1 VIKKCSS
8 CNNERTTIITDP
20 ESAEIVCSNCGMV
33 ISDKIEQNSRVL
45 FNDEQ
50 RNDRSRT
57 RGTLSSLASHDMG
70 LATII
75 GWTEKDSTGNKLDL
89 QTLSTM
95 KRLRTWNFRIQ
106 GHTSTNKNLKHAFN
120 ELSILK
126 DKLALSS
133 ATVEKS
139 AYIYRKAQ
147 ERRLARG
154 RSISAIIGSAVYI
167 ACRELQIPKS
177 LRDIAAANNV
187 ELKVLSRS
195 YRILISELDMKIP
208 IIDPMK
214 CIFKVANKTNLNEK
228 TKRQAMDVMNNIIK
242 KEISAGKH
250 PMGLAATVLYIS
262 CLNTGVYIRQADIAH
277 AAGITEVTLRNRI
290 KDLKDKLPQL
300 NN

>member
-1 VIKKCSS
+1 MIKRCST
-8 CNNERTTIITDP
+8 CNCEGTTIITDP
-20 ESAEIVCSNCGMV
+20 EAGEVICSNCGMV
-33 ISDKIEQNSRVL
+33 ILDEIEQDSRLL

-57 RGTLSSLASHDMG
+57 GTLSSLASHDMG
-70 LATII
+70 LSTII
-75 GWTEKDSTGNKLDL
+75 GGTEKDSTGNKLDL
-89 QTLSTM
+89 QSLSTM

-106 GHTSTNKNLKHAFN
+106 GHTSTNKSLKQAFS

-126 DKLALSS
+126 DKLALSN

-177 LRDIAAANNV
+177 LRDIAAASNIG
-187 ELKVLSRS
+187 LKVLSRS
-195 YRILISELDMKIP
+195 CRILISELDIKIP

-228 TKRQAMDVMNNIIK
+228 TKRQAMDVMNNITK
-242 KEISAGKH
+242 REISAGKN
-250 PMGLAATVLYIS
+250 PMGLAATVLYVS
-262 CLNTGVYIRQADIAH
+262 CLNTGVNIRQADIAH
-277 AAGITEVTLRNRI
+277 AA
-290 KDLKDKLPQL
+290 
-300 NN
+300 

>member
-8 CNNERTTIITDP
+8 CNNEGTTIIADP
-20 ESAEIVCSNCGMV
+20 EAGEVICSNCGMV
-33 ISDKIEQNSRVL
+33 ISDKIEQDSRL
-45 FNDEQ
+45 LLNDEQ

-95 KRLRTWNFRIQ
+95 KRLRTWDFRIK
-106 GHTSTNKNLKHAFN
+106 GYTSTNKNLKQAFN

-126 DKLALSS
+126 DKLALSN

-139 AYIYRKAQ
+139 AYIYRKAL

-154 RSISAIIGSAVYI
+154 RSISAIVAAAVYI

-177 LRDIAAANNV
+177 LREIAAASNIRR
-187 ELKVLSRS
+187 KVLSRS
-195 YRILISELDMKIP
+195 CRILISKLDMKIP

-214 CIFKVANKTNLNEK
+214 CIFKVANKTNLKEK
-228 TKRQAMDVMNNIIK
+228 TKRQAMDVMNNLTK
-242 KEISAGKH
+242 REISAGKN
-250 PMGLAATVLYIS
+250 PMGLAATVLYVS
-262 CLNTGVYIRQADIAH
+262 CLNTGVNIRQADIAS

-290 KDLKDKLPQL
+290 KDLKDKLNL
-300 NN
+300 NW

>member
-1 VIKKCSS
+1 VIKRCST
-8 CNNERTTIITDP
+8 CNNEGTTIIADP
-20 ESAEIVCSNCGMV
+20 EAGEVICSNCGMV
-33 ISDKIEQNSRVL
+33 ILNEIEQDSGRLL

-57 RGTLSSLASHDMG
+57 GTLSSLASHDMG
-70 LATII
+70 LSTII
-75 GWTEKDSTGNKLDL
+75 GGTEKDSTGNKIDS

-95 KRLRTWNFRIQ
+95 KRLRTWDFRIQ
-106 GHTSTNKNLKHAFN
+106 GYTSTNKNLKQAFN
-120 ELSILK
+120 ELNMLK
-126 DKLALSS
+126 DKLALSN

-154 RSISAIIGSAVYI
+154 RSISAIVAAAVYI

-177 LRDIAAANNV
+177 LREIAAASNIRR
-187 ELKVLSRS
+187 KVLSRS
-195 YRILISELDMKIP
+195 CRILISKLDMKIP

-228 TKRQAMDVMNNIIK
+228 TKRQAMDVMNNLTK
-242 KEISAGKH
+242 REISAGKN
-250 PMGLAATVLYIS
+250 PMGLAATVLYVS
-262 CLNTGVYIRQADIAH
+262 CLNTGVNIRQADIAY

-290 KDLKDKLPQL
+290 KDLKNKLNL
-300 NN
+300 N

>member
-1 VIKKCSS
+1 VIKRGST
-8 CNNERTTIITDP
+8 CNCEGTTIITDP
-20 ESAEIVCSNCGMV
+20 EAGEVICSNCGMV
-33 ISDKIEQNSRVL
+33 ISDKIEQDSRL
-45 FNDEQ
+45 LLNDEQ

-75 GWTEKDSTGNKLDL
+75 GWTEKDSTGNKINS

-95 KRLRTWNFRIQ
+95 KRLRTWDFRIK
-106 GHTSTNKNLKHAFN
+106 GYTSTNKNLKQAFN

-126 DKLALSS
+126 DKLALSN
-133 ATVEKS
+133 ATVEMS
-139 AYIYRKAQ
+139 AYIYRKAL

-154 RSISAIIGSAVYI
+154 RSISAIVAAAVYI

-177 LRDIAAANNV
+177 LRDIAAASNIRR
-187 ELKVLSRS
+187 KVLSRS
-195 YRILISELDMKIP
+195 CRILISELDIKIP

-228 TKRQAMDVMNNIIK
+228 TKRQAMDVMNNLTK
-242 KEISAGKH
+242 REMSAGKN
-250 PMGLAATVLYIS
+250 PMGLAATVLYVS
-262 CLNTGVYIRQADIAH
+262 CLNTGVNIRQADITF

-290 KDLKDKLPQL
+290 KDLKDKLNL
-300 NN
+300 NW